1 MPLPVEYPVAC
12 RPQAWA
18 SGAPLLMIRSYGGM
32 VADAP
37 ARTLHISQPSLPSWL
52 EEAEIQG
59 LRVGQARVDL
69 ALSQRGGATSIQVPR
84 KEGELEILI
93 RQ

>member
-1 MPLPVEYPVAC
+1 VPLPVEYPVAC

-18 SGAPLLMIRSYGGM
+18 SGAPLLMIRSYAGM

-37 ARTLHISQPSLPSWL
+37 GGRLYISRPSLPSWL
-52 EEAEIQG
+52 EEAEVQG
-59 LRVGQARVDL
+59 LRVGKARVDL
-69 ALSQRGGATSIQVPR
+69 VLSQRGGATSIQVPR